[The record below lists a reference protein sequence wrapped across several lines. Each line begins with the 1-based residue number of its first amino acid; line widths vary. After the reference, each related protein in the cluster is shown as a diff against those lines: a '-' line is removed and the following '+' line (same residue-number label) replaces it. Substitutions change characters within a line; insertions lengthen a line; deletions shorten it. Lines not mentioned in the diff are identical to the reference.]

1 MSDTLLLVDDEEG
14 IRKFLGLL
22 LRDMGYAVDTA
33 ANGDEALRLVQARPP
48 DIVLTDIKMPGMDG
62 IELLRRIKAHSPEIE
77 VVMISGHGDMDLAIK
92 SLQLEAADFVT
103 KPVNDEILAAALRRV
118 SEKLAMKR
126 EIRSYTENLE
136 ELVRE
141 KSARVLELEREL
153 AAAQVVDAVC
163 RGMHTLG
170 AESYQDG
177 VFNNLPCLMAV
188 HNRSLEVVTCNQL
201 YLERVGDKVGQCSL
215 DAYRT
220 EPGQDNP
227 VQRTFET
234 GRSQRAQAT
243 FRDPAGAPLPME
255 VFTSPV
261 AHKDGQVELVLEMAL
276 DMSELNRLR
285 EELRVA
291 QEKYQ
296 DLFEQTPC
304 YIAVRDREF
313 RIVANNRRFAQ
324 DFGEGSGRF
333 CYEAFRHRTEPC
345 SDCGSSQAFEDGQ
358 SHPHEAVVTTL
369 DGRKLHV
376 LSWAAPIRN
385 ARGQVVE
392 VMEMST
398 DITQIRQLQDHL
410 TSLGLMLGSMS
421 HGVKGMLTALE
432 GGVYRLESGLKR
444 QDLTRITDAAESVKQ
459 LTGRVKTLVL
469 NVLYYA
475 KSRDLA
481 AEEADLAEFC
491 RQVAQV
497 AAPKAEREKIAFST
511 DFAPDL
517 GRFQADTANL
527 SAALVNI
534 LENAIDACV
543 ADHAKPEHA
552 IGFAVRADNGTV
564 VMEIRDNG
572 MGMDQET
579 REKALTLF
587 FSSKGLRGTGLGLFI
602 ANDVVTKHQGAM
614 TLESEPGKGTR
625 FLISLPRTRPAA

>member
-22 LRDMGYAVDTA
+22 LRDMGYEVSTA
-33 ANGDEALRLVQARPP
+33 ANGDEALRQVIAAAP

-77 VVMISGHGDMDLAIK
+77 VVMISGHGDMELAIQ

-103 KPVNDEILAAALRRV
+103 KPVDDEILAAALRRV
-118 SEKLAMKR
+118 SEKLALKR
-126 EIRSYTENLE
+126 QIKAYTENLE
-136 ELVRE
+136 EMVRE

-163 RGMHTLG
+163 RGMHSLG
-170 AESYQDG
+170 AQAPQDG
-177 VFNNLPCLMAV
+177 VFNNMPCLMAV
-188 HNRSLEVVTCNQL
+188 HNRNLEVVTCNQL
-201 YLERVGDKVGQCSL
+201 YLERVGDKVGQSSL

-220 EPGQDNP
+220 EAGAENP
-227 VQRTFET
+227 VQLTFAT
-234 GRSQRAQAT
+234 GRGQRSRAV
-243 FRDPAGAPLPME
+243 FRDPDGNPLPME

-261 AHKDGQVELVLEMAL
+261 THKDGQVELVLEMAL

-304 YIAVRDREF
+304 YIAVRDREY
-313 RIVANNRRFAQ
+313 RIVANNRRFAL
-324 DFGEGSGRF
+324 DFGEGAGRY
-333 CYEAFRHRTEPC
+333 CYEAFKHRSDPC
-345 SDCGSSQAFEDGQ
+345 PDCSGNQAFEDGQ
-358 SHPHEAVVTTL
+358 SHPHESVVSTR

-376 LSWAAPIRN
+376 LSWSAPIRD
-385 ARGQVVE
+385 AKGQVVE

-444 QDLTRITDAAESVKQ
+444 QDIARITDAAESVKQ
-459 LTGRVKTLVL
+459 LSGRIKTLVL

-475 KSRDLA
+475 KSRALCV
-481 AEEADLAEFC
+481 EEADVAEFST
-491 RQVAQV
+491 QVTQIV
-497 AAPKAEREKIAFST
+497 APKAEKDKIGFT
-511 DFAPDL
+511 VDIGQGL
-517 GRFQADTANL
+517 GRFSADLANL

-552 IGFAVRADNGTV
+552 IGFAVRAENGAVLFDIT
-564 VMEIRDNG
+564 DNG

-579 REKALTLF
+579 KEKALTLF

-602 ANDVVTKHQGAM
+602 ANDVVTKHGGIM
-614 TLESEPGKGTR
+614 SLESEAGKGTSFR
-625 FLISLPRTRPAA
+625 IRLPRTQPKA

>member
-1 MSDTLLLVDDEEG
+1 MGDTLLLVDDEEG

-22 LRDMGYAVDTA
+22 LRDMGYEVSTA
-33 ANGDEALRLVQARPP
+33 ANGDEALRQVVAAAP

-62 IELLRRIKAHSPEIE
+62 IELLRRIKAHSPDIE
-77 VVMISGHGDMDLAIK
+77 VVMISGHGDMELAIQ

-103 KPVNDEILAAALRRV
+103 KPVDDEILAAALRRV
-118 SEKLAMKR
+118 SEKLALKR
-126 EIRSYTENLE
+126 QIKAYTDNLE
-136 ELVRE
+136 DMVRE

-163 RGMHTLG
+163 RGMHSLG
-170 AESYQDG
+170 AEAPQDG
-177 VFNNLPCLMAV
+177 MFNNMPCLMAV
-188 HNRSLEVVTCNQL
+188 HNRDLEVVTCNQL
-201 YLERVGDKVGQCSL
+201 YLERVGDKVGQSSL
-215 DAYRT
+215 DAYR
-220 EPGQDNP
+220 EAGADNP
-227 VQRTFET
+227 VQQTFAT
-234 GRSQRAQAT
+234 GRGQRSRAM
-243 FRDPAGAPLPME
+243 FRDPAGNPLPME

-261 AHKDGQVELVLEMAL
+261 THKEGQVELVLEMAL

-304 YIAVRDREF
+304 YIAVRDRDY

-324 DFGEGSGRF
+324 DFGEGAGRF
-333 CYEAFRHRTEPC
+333 CYQAFKHRSDPC
-345 SDCGSSQAFEDGQ
+345 PDCSSAQTFEDGQ
-358 SHPHEAVVTTL
+358 SRPHESTVSTR
-369 DGRKLHV
+369 DGRTLHV
-376 LSWAAPIRN
+376 LSWSAPIRD

-444 QDLTRITDAAESVKQ
+444 QDLTRIADAAESVKQ
-459 LTGRVKTLVL
+459 LSGRIKTLVL

-475 KSRDLA
+475 KSRALC
-481 AEEADLAEFC
+481 AEEADVAEFC
-491 RQVAQV
+491 TSVAQV
-497 AAPKAEREKIAFST
+497 VAPKAEKDKVGFSV
-511 DFAPDL
+511 DLGPGL
-517 GRFQADTANL
+517 GRFSADLANL

-552 IGFAVRADNGTV
+552 IGFAVRADNGAVHFAIT
-564 VMEIRDNG
+564 DNG

-579 REKALTLF
+579 KEKALTLF

-602 ANDVVTKHQGAM
+602 ANDVVTKHGGTM
-614 TLESEPGKGTR
+614 TLESEAGKGTSFAIR
-625 FLISLPRTRPAA
+625 LPRTLPKA

>member
-22 LRDMGYAVDTA
+22 LRDMGYEVTTA
-33 ANGDEALRLVQARPP
+33 ANGDEAMRLVADAAP

-62 IELLRRIKAHSPEIE
+62 IELLRRIKAHAPEIE
-77 VVMISGHGDMDLAIK
+77 VVMISGHGDMELAIA

-103 KPVNDEILAAALRRV
+103 KPVNDEILAATLRRV

-126 EIRSYTENLE
+126 QIKSYTENLE
-136 ELVRE
+136 EMVRE

-153 AAAQVVDAVC
+153 AATSVVDAVC
-163 RGMHTLG
+163 RGMHSLG
-170 AESYQDG
+170 AESLPEG

-188 HNRSLEVVTCNQL
+188 HNRDLEVVTCNQL
-201 YLERVGDKVGQCSL
+201 YLERVGDKVGGSSL
-215 DAYRT
+215 EAYQT
-220 EPGQDNP
+220 EAGQDNP

-234 GRSQRAQAT
+234 GRGQRARAT

-261 AHKDGQVELVLEMAL
+261 SHRDGQVELVLEMAL
-276 DMSELNRLR
+276 DMSELSRLR

-304 YIAVRDREF
+304 YIAVRDRDY

-324 DFGEGSGRF
+324 DFGEGAGRF
-333 CYEAFRHRTEPC
+333 CYEAFKHRSDPC
-345 SDCGSSQAFEDGQ
+345 PDCSSKETFVDGQ

-369 DGRKLHV
+369 DGRKLHA
-376 LSWAAPIRN
+376 LSWSAPIRD
-385 ARGQVVE
+385 ARGEVVE

-444 QDLTRITDAAESVKQ
+444 QDLARIADAAESVKQ
-459 LTGRVKTLVL
+459 LTGRIKTLVL

-481 AEEADLAEFC
+481 TEAADLAGFC

-497 AAPKAEREKIAFST
+497 VAPKAERERIAFTT
-511 DFAPDL
+511 DIAPDL
-517 GRFQADTANL
+517 GRFSADLANL

-543 ADHAKPEHA
+543 ADHAKPEHR
-552 IGFAVRADNGTV
+552 IGFAVRAADGFV
-564 VMEIRDNG
+564 DIEITDNG

-602 ANDVVTKHQGAM
+602 ANDVIAKHQGAL
-614 TLESEPGKGTR
+614 TLESEPGQGTR
-625 FLISLPRTRPAA
+625 FRIRLPRTPPAA